1 MTLLGDSRESLPHE
15 ILYPEEVSALKSL
28 RIGIVGCGKI
38 ADGHAEVVKH
48 LEGAELAAVCDR
60 EPLLAEQLAVR
71 YGVPAWYGDL
81 DQMLQREHL
90 DVVHITTPPGVHLAI
105 TRQCI
110 AAGAHVFL
118 EKPLALTSPESRA
131 LIDTVAAAGLQMSIN
146 YWPNFDPPAMQFKK
160 MLAEGSFGDPVHVE
174 AFIGYDLAGAYGQAL
189 MSDPAHWV
197 HRLPG
202 KLFQNMMDHIFNRI
216 VPLFPDVEPEVH
228 AFAYKRRE
236 AIRNDATDAM
246 LDELRVY
253 MRGGNV
259 SAYGSLCSHARPVA
273 NTLKLYGTK
282 ATVEVDFNNRT
293 VVTTTTQQYPSA
305 IGRLIPPVQMARKY
319 AAEAKKNIGQFRRHE
334 FHFFAGMSKLLE
346 LFYDSIRRNA
356 PPPIPYSEILRTT
369 EVMDRIIAQIYP
381 APVAEEVR

>member
-1 MTLLGDSRESLPHE
+1 MRD
-15 ILYPEEVSALKSL
+15 L

-48 LEGAELAAVCDR
+48 LDGVELAAVCDR

-71 YGVPAWYGDL
+71 YGVPAWYGDMAE
-81 DQMLQREHL
+81 MLERERL
-90 DVVHITTPPGVHLAI
+90 DVVHITTPPGVHLAL
-105 TRQCI
+105 TRQCV

-118 EKPLALTSPESRA
+118 EKPLTLTAPESRT
-131 LIDTVAAAGLQMSIN
+131 LIDAVLAGGRQMTIN

-160 MLAEGSFGDPVHVE
+160 MLAEGVIGDPVHVE

-189 MSDPAHWV
+189 MSDAGHWV

-216 VPLFPDVEPEVH
+216 VPLFSDVEPEVH
-228 AFAYKRRE
+228 AFAFKRRE
-236 AIRNDATDAM
+236 GVHGNATDAM
-246 LDELRVY
+246 LDELRVFL
-253 MRGGNV
+253 RGGTV

-273 NTLKLYGTK
+273 NTLKVYGTK

-293 VVTTTTQQYPSA
+293 VVTAVSQKYPSA
-305 IGRLIPPVQMARKY
+305 VGRLIPPVQMASRY
-319 AAEAKKNIGQFRRHE
+319 AAEAKKNLGQFRRHE

-346 LFYDSIRRNA
+346 LFYDGIRRDT
-356 PPPIPYSEILRTT
+356 PPPIPYAEILRVAD
-369 EVMDRIIAQIYP
+369 VMDRVIAQVYP
-381 APVAEEVR
+381 ASMAEDVR